1 MHPVLK
7 LVVQRIALGLLLLLA
22 VSAVIFL
29 GVEALPGDTAQAILG
44 QQATPEALANLREQ
58 LGLDQPALSRYFS
71 WLGGVLQGDLGTALT
86 NKADIAQSIGQ
97 RLGNTLFLAGC
108 AAAISVPLA
117 ILLGVIAAR
126 YAGRWPDKVIS
137 GVTLTTISLPEFV
150 AAYFVIFLLTQVFPI
165 FQPVAMVFPGMSF
178 WAKLHAVALPVIV
191 LVLVVLA
198 HMMRM
203 TRAAILNVMQSAY
216 IETAELK
223 GLTPMQV
230 VWRHAFPNAIAPVV
244 SVVMLNLAY
253 LVVGVVVVE
262 VVFGYNALGQYL
274 VDHVTKRDV
283 PVVQA
288 VGLIFAAVYIFLN
301 MAADIIAI
309 VANPRLRHP
318 K

>member
-1 MHPVLK
+1 MHPILK
-7 LVVQRIALGLLLLLA
+7 LVVQRFALGLLLLLA

-44 QQATPEALANLREQ
+44 QQATPEALANLREKM
-58 LGLDQPALSRYFS
+58 GLNEPALTRYFS
-71 WLGGVLQGDLGTALT
+71 WLGGVLTGDLGTALT
-86 NKADIAQSIGQ
+86 NGADIATSIGQ

-108 AAAISVPLA
+108 AAVIAVPLA
-117 ILLGVIAAR
+117 IILGLVAAR

-137 GVTLTTISLPEFV
+137 GITLTTISLPEFV
-150 AAYFVIFLLTQVFPI
+150 AAYFVIFLLTQLIPI

-178 WAKLHAVALPVIV
+178 WAKLHAVALP
-191 LVLVVLA
+191 
-198 HMMRM
+198 
-203 TRAAILNVMQSAY
+203 
-216 IETAELK
+216 
-223 GLTPMQV
+223 
-230 VWRHAFPNAIAPVV
+230 RHAFPNAIAPVV

-274 VDHVTKRDV
+274 VDHVTKRDL

-301 MAADIIAI
+301 MAADIIGI
-309 VANPRLRHP
+309 LANPRLRHP